1 MRPGL
6 IFREC
11 NPGTSNIKPAVMN
24 SWRVDYEC
32 FSSTG
37 QSAASLKQ
45 SRRRTPP
52 AQPRRPTR
60 PVSAHFEIATFDVCS
75 GTSSDRGQH
84 LDAAIKNY
92 PSPFPNLHPDRDL
105 WPGRFGDRKIKGTRG
120 EKKKNAQGNSA
131 RWYPRDLL
139 QEMQPTKNA
148 RVSGIFDLCGIV
160 TGLGV
165 NAELQQ
171 EPTRTVAV

>member
-37 QSAASLKQ
+37 QSAAFLKQ

-105 WPGRFGDRKIKGTRG
+105 WPGRSGDRKIKGTRG
-120 EKKKNAQGNSA
+120 EKKKTHRAIAPADIHAISCRRCSRQKTPASPESLIYVG
-131 RWYPRDLL
+131 
-139 QEMQPTKNA
+139 
-148 RVSGIFDLCGIV
+148 
-160 TGLGV
+160 
-165 NAELQQ
+165 
-171 EPTRTVAV
+171 